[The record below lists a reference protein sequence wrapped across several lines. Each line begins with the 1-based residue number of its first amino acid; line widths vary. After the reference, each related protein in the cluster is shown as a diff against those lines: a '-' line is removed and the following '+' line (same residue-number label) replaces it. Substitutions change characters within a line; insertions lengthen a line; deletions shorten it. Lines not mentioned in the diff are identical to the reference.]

1 MSETMPRLFT
11 ALAEW
16 GACMLFLLQYS
27 RRLRGPRFWL
37 TAAGALVVQ
46 VLWLEGTGSLPVAF
60 WMPAMAVAVGL
71 MFLFLAFCGRS
82 DLLVFSGGLGPTE
95 DDLSKQIVARA
106 FGDTLRFDEAE
117 LDKAIAA
124 YQSRDR
130 RFGGV
135 KK

>member
-1 MSETMPRLFT
+1 MPRLFT

-82 DLLVFSGGLGPTE
+82 DLLGAGYCTAAECGNP
-95 DDLSKQIVARA
+95 RA
-106 FGDTLRFDEAE
+106 TVLC
-117 LDKAIAA
+117 
-124 YQSRDR
+124 R
-130 RFGGV
+130 RPSFLL
-135 KK
+135 